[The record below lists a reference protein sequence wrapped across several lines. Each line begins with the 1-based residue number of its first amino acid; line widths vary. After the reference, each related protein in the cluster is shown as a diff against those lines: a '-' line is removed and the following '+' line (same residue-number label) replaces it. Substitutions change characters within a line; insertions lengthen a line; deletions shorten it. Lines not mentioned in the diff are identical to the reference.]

1 MIAGMS
7 SMTAPSRL
15 ARFLGPPV
23 PARDVP
29 FVDALAVLVGLS
41 IAYAA
46 RAATS
51 ATYPLAWSGV
61 EPYVRHALPLCV
73 AAVLLAAAAT
83 GLYGAGAA
91 SAGLREH
98 AVPVAYATALV
109 GVAGTVWGGPFP
121 PTFVLLPG
129 FVATVISLYSG
140 RRLYWTRL
148 AGRPEEDAARPAG
161 QLS

>member
-1 MIAGMS
+1 
-7 SMTAPSRL
+7 MTALDRL
-15 ARFLGPPV
+15 ARSLGPPV

-29 FVDALAVLVGLS
+29 FVDALAVLVALS

-73 AAVLLAAAAT
+73 AAVLLAVAAT
-83 GLYGAGAA
+83 GLYGAEAA
-91 SAGLREH
+91 SAGLLAH

-109 GVAGTVWGGPFP
+109 AVAGTVWGGPFP
-121 PTFVLLPG
+121 PTFVLIPG
-129 FVATVISLYSG
+129 FVAAVAAIHSG
-140 RRLYWTRL
+140 RRLYWRL
-148 AGRPEEDAARPAG
+148 VVRNDG
-161 QLS
+161 